1 MKKISLATRQKV
13 IQLFKEETQIKEI
26 AQILLNR
33 ENIKISYGSVWNI
46 IESWRSSQSKSTEPV
61 AEQPLLSEPNGHL
74 VSFTPVLVQ
83 ESPSVV
89 GPSGCPLSRFIPQEE
104 IPEIKDSGLGSLSI
118 PQEKKAND
126 QPTIK
131 NTITNDPEEIDI
143 LDTDSEP
150 DIYTDPNAD
159 YDEQYDGDPLNPL
172 QRELDSNWQVTAV
185 DILRAIRQGKNL
197 DSIQQ

>member
-1 MKKISLATRQKV
+1 MKRIDTATRRKM
-13 IQLFKEETQIKEI
+13 IELHKEGKEIKEI
-26 AQILLNR
+26 HQILNNA
-33 ENIKISYGSVWNI
+33 NIKISYGSTWNQVDQSPI
-46 IESWRSSQSKSTEPV
+46 PDALIRDHYSLPVHEPLSTVSKS
-61 AEQPLLSEPNGHL
+61 
-74 VSFTPVLVQ
+74 
-83 ESPSVV
+83 
-89 GPSGCPLSRFIPQEE
+89 GPSGCPLSRFILQEE